1 MGFFPDPH
9 DRDSSVPEEGGEPEW
24 AAPPIDVIP
33 IVVPILL
40 VLGRSESAAV
50 LLTGVTAYPTGLSVS
65 VSARIRYRHPD
76 GDLGLDLILPSPR
89 HSDPS
94 WHAER
99 LKWGFEYV
107 DCRRATSVDPPPFD
121 PSVPGP
127 GRDWKPSHPML
138 QFNEASAN
146 GARAVDVRCWL
157 WPLPPPGRL
166 RVACEWPAQGIDHT
180 VHDLDAQLFLDA
192 AARARPLW

>member
-1 MGFFPDPH
+1 MLVEQGGLGMGFFPDPH

-76 GDLGLDLILPSPR
+76 GDLGLDLIFPSPR

-107 DCRRATSVDPPPFD
+107 DGRRATSDDPCGVCREDKLRVGGTMAKAKPAARD
-121 PSVPGP
+121 
-127 GRDWKPSHPML
+127 GRKA
-138 QFNEASAN
+138 QVASAE
-146 GARAVDVRCWL
+146 
-157 WPLPPPGRL
+157 PPGGNSAIGSGTAL
-166 RVACEWPAQGIDHT
+166 AEVLAVARSQPTRW
-180 VHDLDAQLFLDA
+180 
-192 AARARPLW
+192 